1 LKYKNLILA
10 LISIFVLTFNAEASN
25 KKFKVRFI
33 IPPTAET
40 VLASEAKSYIAR
52 ELRALQDVEQIGLG
66 PCKDPCDYFLISIY
80 PILLNLSNGQRA
92 GIAVS
97 YVIEKDAKTEHN
109 VLVGAPN
116 ELKILCEKIISY
128 FDTYWLG
135 PERKSQ

>member
-10 LISIFVLTFNAEASN
+10 LISIFILTFNTEAAN
-25 KKFKVRFI
+25 KKFKILFV

-40 VLASEAKSYIAR
+40 ALASETKSYIAR
-52 ELRALQDVEQIGLG
+52 ELRALQDVEQIG
-66 PCKDPCDYFLISIY
+66 KDPSLDYFFISIY
-80 PILLNLSNGQRA
+80 PISLNLSNGQRA

-97 YVIEKDAKTEHN
+97 YVIEKDARIEHN

-116 ELKILCEKIISY
+116 ELKTLCEKIVAY

-135 PERKSQ
+135 PQRKSH

>member
-1 LKYKNLILA
+1 MKYKNLILA

-25 KKFKVRFI
+25 KKFKVLFV

-40 VLASEAKSYIAR
+40 VLASETKSYIAR
-52 ELRALQDVEQIGLG
+52 ELRALQDVEQIG
-66 PCKDPCDYFLISIY
+66 KDPGLDYFFISIY
-80 PILLNLSNGQRA
+80 PISLNLSNGQRA

-97 YVIEKDAKTEHN
+97 YVIEKDARIEHN

-116 ELKILCEKIISY
+116 ELKTLCEKIIAY

-135 PERKSQ
+135 PKRKSQ